1 MIFFLGSLEMS
12 APILSGWKRR
22 RMRKREGGLKR
33 ISEGGREGEEV
44 EREGGGGVF
53 AAEIHAAL

>member
-12 APILSGWKRR
+12 APILSGWKRKG
-22 RMRKREGGLKR
+22 MRKREGGLRR
-33 ISEGGREGEEV
+33 ISEA
-44 EREGGGGVF
+44 GGGGVV

>member
-44 EREGGGGVF
+44 EREKGGGGVCS
-53 AAEIHAAL
+53 